1 MGVLFSKYKFYK
13 LKKRDNN
20 EEQRNL
26 LDISRE
32 IDILNQ
38 NNHEY
43 NKFINDEILPV
54 INEIKSR
61 IYYLEINN
69 SKSNRLICKI
79 LNVDD
84 IDDIDNVDNVD
95 NKNTEEYFL
104 SFNE

>member
-43 NKFINDEILPV
+43 NKFINDEILPGQPLR
-54 INEIKSR
+54 S
-61 IYYLEINN
+61 
-69 SKSNRLICKI
+69 
-79 LNVDD
+79 
-84 IDDIDNVDNVD
+84 
-95 NKNTEEYFL
+95 
-104 SFNE
+104 